1 VQKAATLQQKYIELL
16 EKRVAQLEV
25 AVKDGDKSKSDD
37 STDSKTDGKEGE
49 TVRDRCLRINRVF
62 RSLTFMFS
70 AERSREAVS
79 QHLEK
84 MGQK

>member
-1 VQKAATLQQKYIELL
+1 MQKEATLQQKYIELL

-37 STDSKTDGKEGE
+37 STDSKTDEKEDE

-70 AERSREAVS
+70 AERGREAVS

-84 MGQK
+84 MGQE